1 MVLVL
6 EKINGALA
14 GSIGLVAETIAAYK
28 KQEQHDSARA
38 DPHLAT
44 IRMSP

>member
-1 MVLVL
+1 MVIVL

-28 KQEQHDSARA
+28 KQEKHGAARSDQDA
-38 DPHLAT
+38 AS
-44 IRMSP
+44 IRM

>member
-1 MVLVL
+1 MVIVL

-28 KQEQHDSARA
+28 KQEDHGTVRA
-38 DPHLAT
+38 NQDAAS
-44 IRMSP
+44 IRM